1 MKRFILWCALLAFTA
16 FAAAQDS
23 HFPGNDNNRPV
34 NTIESVRRAIN
45 DMLDRFDDYDGEGYL
60 DQLDQLE
67 EEYNALENKD
77 DADWNAR
84 FAAFRREAL
93 LANPLL
99 DDLSLVA
106 VLSGSIPAP
115 GDNFMTIDKVAHSG
129 WDCELAI
136 VSDLRSDDPVVT
148 PFYRP
153 KEGRP
158 ICEPELHWDGKRV
171 MFSSITDETGGWG
184 VYEIGVDGQNL
195 KLLTPT
201 DQPDVNFFDSC
212 WTPDGAVIACSNAGM
227 QALPCINGSDPMANI
242 YRIEKDKTV
251 RQLTFEQDSDWHPT
265 PLRNGRIMYLRWE
278 YSDIMHYYSR
288 ILFHMNPDGTNQ
300 SELYGSGSMFPTAFK
315 HAREF
320 PDSSKI
326 VGIGGG
332 HHGRGDTGRL
342 LIIDPTVGRKYP
354 FRYHPETKEW
364 GPENTQFDAHPEVL
378 PFEKTGFY
386 REIPGWGQ
394 DVVGNVLDMQ
404 STAISWNAGLTY
416 NFVFP
421 YPLGENYILVNCE
434 LASNPGT
441 YGLYLVDTF
450 DNMTLI
456 KEIPGKGLFWPTPLV
471 EREVPPVLPDRWIP
485 GEKEATLFVTDVYN
499 GLGTTNV
506 PRGTIKNLRIFA
518 YHFNYLNSGGHES
531 VGVQAG
537 WDIKQILGTVPVD
550 EDGSA
555 FFKIP
560 ANTPVSLQPL
570 DENGAAIQLM
580 RSWTVGMPGEA
591 ASCNGCH
598 ESQLD
603 VTPSI
608 LTSASRR
615 EASEIKPFYGEKRPM
630 TFELELYYNVVKK
643 FCIGCHDGTKD
654 DRPSFATAKE
664 AYDNIHPFV
673 RRGGPETDMD
683 VLYPYEYHVS
693 TSELWQML
701 EKGHHGVVLDN
712 EARERLAAWIDMN
725 AAWRGKWDRP
735 DQAERRLELSALY
748 ANVTNDVEND
758 YDRLLTAIQEKPA
771 PEFIKPPKQEKPTDD
786 LKVENWPFN
795 EATALALQ
803 DTCLINGT
811 KRMTISLAD
820 GVEMSF
826 VRIPAGTFVMGSL
839 DGYPDENPRTV
850 VTIDKPFWMS
860 ETEVTNAQ
868 YAVYDPQHDTRYI
881 EEHGKDHIVPGYI
894 ANHPNQPVARISWLE
909 ASRFAEWL
917 SNEKGVH
924 ALLPSE
930 AQWEWAARAG
940 SDTKFFFGTFET
952 DFSPFANLADADRRK
967 LYTSWENGATI
978 HVRHDYPADSVFPLR
993 DDRFKDNWFTVD
1005 YVAQCA
1011 PNAWGLYDMIGNVSE
1026 WTRDD
1031 YKKYPYNAAN
1041 SYSGNDTDRKT
1052 ARGGSWADRPKV
1064 TGSAVRYAY
1073 QPWQK
1078 VHNVGIRLVI
1088 ED

>member
-1 MKRFILWCALLAFTA
+1 MKRILTSIAAALWLLSAFTVSM
-16 FAAAQDS
+16 AQQ
-23 HFPGNDNNRPV
+23 FPGNDNNRPM
-34 NTIESVRRAIN
+34 NTIDSVRAALE
-45 DMLDRFDDYDGEGYL
+45 DMLDRFEDFEEKGEAFLTRLDD
-60 DQLDQLE
+60 LE
-67 EEYNALENKD
+67 KEYGALADKN
-77 DADWNAR
+77 DAAWNEK

-99 DDLSLVA
+99 DEMKLLV
-106 VLSGSIPAP
+106 VRSPKIPAP
-115 GDNFMTIDKVAHSG
+115 GDNFMTLDKVAKNG
-129 WDCELAI
+129 WDNEFAI
-136 VSDLRSDDPVVT
+136 LSDLRGVDPTLT
-148 PFYRP
+148 PIFRP
-153 KEGRP
+153 KDGRP
-158 ICEPELHWDGKRV
+158 ICEPELNWDGKRV

-184 VYEIGVDGQNL
+184 VFEVGVDGNNL
-195 KLLTPT
+195 RLLTPT
-201 DQPDVNFFDSC
+201 DQKDVNFFDSC

-242 YRIEKDKTV
+242 YRIEKDKSV

-265 PLRNGRIMYLRWE
+265 PLKNGRIMYLRWE

-300 SELYGSGSMFPTAFK
+300 AELYGSGSMFPTAFK

-364 GPENTQFDAHPEVL
+364 APELTQFDAHPEVL
-378 PFEKTGFY
+378 PFEETGFY
-386 REIPGWGQ
+386 QEIPGHGR

-404 STAISWNAGLTY
+404 STGLTY

-434 LASNPGT
+434 RKDNPGT
-441 YGLYLVDTF
+441 FGLYLVDTF
-450 DNMTLI
+450 DNMTPI
-456 KEIPGKGLFWPTPLV
+456 KEIPGQGLFWPTPLA
-471 EREVPPVLPDRWIP
+471 ERDVPPVLPDRWTP
-485 GEKEATLFVTDVYN
+485 GQKDGTLFVTDVYN
-499 GLGTTNV
+499 GLGTKNV
-506 PRGTIKNLRIFA
+506 PRGTIKNIRVFA
-518 YHFNYLNSGGHES
+518 YHFNYLNSGGHEA

-555 FFKIP
+555 FFTIP

-570 DENGAAIQLM
+570 DENGAAVQLM
-580 RSWTVGMPGEA
+580 RSWTVDMPGEA

-603 VTPSI
+603 VTPSV
-608 LTSASRR
+608 LTTASRR
-615 EASEIKPFYGEKRPM
+615 EASKITDFYGPKRPM
-630 TFELELYYNVVKK
+630 SFELELYYHVVKK
-643 FCIGCHDGTKD
+643 YCIGCHDGSKD
-654 DRPSFATAKE
+654 DRPSFASAGS

-701 EKGHHGVVLDN
+701 EKGHYNVKLDN
-712 EARERLAAWIDMN
+712 EAKERLAAWIDLN
-725 AAWRGKWDRP
+725 APWRGKWDRP
-735 DQAERRLELSALY
+735 DQAKRRLELSALY
-748 ANVTNDVEND
+748 ADVTNDVEGD
-758 YDRLLTAIQEKPA
+758 YDKMLAEIQSAPA
-771 PEFIKPPKQEKPTDD
+771 PEFIEPPKYEKPTDT
-786 LKVENWPFN
+786 LTAENWPFD
-795 EATALALQ
+795 EAAAQALQKNALAGGAEKKTL
-803 DTCLINGT
+803 T
-811 KRMTISLAD
+811 LAD
-820 GVEMSF
+820 GVSIDF

-839 DGYPDENPRTV
+839 DGYPDENPRSV
-850 VTIDKPFWMS
+850 VTIEKPFWMS
-860 ETEVTNAQ
+860 ATEITNAQ
-868 YAVYDPQHDTRYI
+868 YAVYDPEHDTRYI

-909 ASRFAEWL
+909 AKNFADWL
-917 SNEKGVH
+917 SAEQNVK
-924 ALLPSE
+924 AALPSE
-930 AQWEWAARAG
+930 AEWEWAARAG
-940 SDTKFFFGTFET
+940 SGEKFYFGPFEA
-952 DFSPFANLADADRRK
+952 DFSKFANLADADRRK
-967 LYTSWENGATI
+967 LYTAWENGATI
-978 HVRHDYPADSVFPLR
+978 HQRRDYPETSVFPLR

-1011 PNAWGLYDMIGNVSE
+1011 PNAWGLFDMIGNVSE
-1026 WTRDD
+1026 WTRSD
-1031 YKKYPYNAAN
+1031 YKPYPYNDAD
-1041 SYSGNDTDRKT
+1041 GRNDLCETVRKT

-1064 TGSAVRYAY
+1064 TGSSVRYAY
-1073 QPWQK
+1073 EPWQK
-1078 VHNVGIRLVI
+1078 VHNVGIRIVL